1 MLGWFLV
8 LILKIANSFR
18 NRQKKHNSENKL
30 SQNINI
36 LSLACFKQ
44 NNNIQ
49 AIWFWFFS
57 PSANSDD
64 SIQNQT
70 NNGHQSQTPQK
81 HQQQPRRKKSHPAPP
96 PPLPIKSDATSTASE
111 VDSSLVNKLRQADT
125 DRDRLQPRG
134 LDSNHSNNNLR
145 GLRSDE
151 EATLLES
158 SDTDVIAK
166 KMKRSAQVRT
176 Y

>member
-1 MLGWFLV
+1 MIF
-8 LILKIANSFR
+8 
-18 NRQKKHNSENKL
+18 
-30 SQNINI
+30 
-36 LSLACFKQ
+36 
-44 NNNIQ
+44 
-49 AIWFWFFS
+49 
-57 PSANSDD
+57 SANADD

-70 NNGHQSQTPQK
+70 SNGHQSQTPQK
-81 HQQQPRRKKSHPAPP
+81 QQQPRRKKSHPAPP

-176 Y
+176 

>member
-1 MLGWFLV
+1 MTYCD
-8 LILKIANSFR
+8 SY
-18 NRQKKHNSENKL
+18 
-30 SQNINI
+30 
-36 LSLACFKQ
+36 
-44 NNNIQ
+44 
-49 AIWFWFFS
+49 
-57 PSANSDD
+57 SANEDD
-64 SIQNQT
+64 SIQNQS
-70 NNGHQSQTPQK
+70 NNGHKFQIPQ
-81 HQQQPRRKKSHPAPP
+81 QQQPRRKKSHPAPP

-125 DRDRLQPRG
+125 DRDRLQPRN

-176 Y
+176 YRENTEILDT

>member
-1 MLGWFLV
+1 M
-8 LILKIANSFR
+8 ILK
-18 NRQKKHNSENKL
+18 ENCL
-30 SQNINI
+30 SMITFSVGKFFQTTV
-36 LSLACFKQ
+36 FQTKQ
-44 NNNIQ
+44 WVSSNLI
-49 AIWFWFFS
+49 F
-57 PSANSDD
+57 SANAND

-70 NNGHQSQTPQK
+70 SNGHHSQTLQK
-81 HQQQPRRKKSHPAPP
+81 QQQQPRRKKSHPAPP

-176 Y
+176 WFIDSKSLDWNF